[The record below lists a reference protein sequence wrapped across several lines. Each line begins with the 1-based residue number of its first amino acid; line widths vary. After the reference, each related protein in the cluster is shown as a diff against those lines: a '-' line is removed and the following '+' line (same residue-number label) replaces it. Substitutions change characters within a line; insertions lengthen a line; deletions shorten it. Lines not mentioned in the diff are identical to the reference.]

1 MRLPARSLPAAD
13 CRLPTPVPTPDCRL
27 PTAAI
32 RLVIFDCDGVLADAD
47 SSWEYVHRAFGT
59 DNNTSLLAYLQGEFD
74 DREFIRRDVRLWT
87 KGTQKVPAQKIRA
100 ILDKIPMMTGAPE
113 TVSALKARGIKT
125 AIVSAGMN
133 MLIERVARL
142 TGVDIN
148 LSNGVLVDEDGF
160 LTGEGFVNVPVNDKG
175 AAVRNLVS
183 ELGYKKSQC
192 AAVGDRGIDCG
203 MFEHVGLK
211 IAFNPA
217 DEEVCDNA
225 DVVIR
230 TKDLREILK
239 YIY

>member
-1 MRLPARSLPAAD
+1 MPKPAA
-13 CRLPTPVPTPDCRL
+13 RRPLH
-27 PTAAI
+27 AAHLH
-32 RLVIFDCDGVLADAD
+32 LVIFDCDGVLADAD

-59 DNNTSLLAYLQGEFD
+59 NNNTSLLAYLQGEFD
-74 DREFIRRDVRLWT
+74 DWEFIRRDVRLWT
-87 KGTQKVPAQKIRA
+87 KGTEKVPASKIRA
-100 ILDKIPMMTGAPE
+100 ILDRIPVMTGAAE

-133 MLIERVARL
+133 MLTERVARE
-142 TGVDIN
+142 TGVEIN
-148 LSNGVLVDEDGF
+148 LSNGVLVDGDGF

-175 AAVRNLVS
+175 SAVRRLVA
-183 ELGYKKSQC
+183 ELGLKKSEC

-217 DEEVCDNA
+217 DEEVCDSA

-230 TKDLREILK
+230 EKDLREILK
-239 YIY
+239 HIL

>member
-1 MRLPARSLPAAD
+1 L
-13 CRLPTPVPTPDCRL
+13 RLPTPSATDPAPKCEASPTADSRL
-27 PTAAI
+27 PSANI

-47 SSWEYVHRAFGT
+47 SSWEFVHRAFGT

-74 DREFIRRDVRLWT
+74 DWEFIRRDVRLWT
-87 KGTQKVPAQKIRA
+87 KGTEKVPASKIRA
-100 ILDKIPMMTGAPE
+100 ILDKIPIMTGAPQ
-113 TVSALKARGIKT
+113 TVSALKARGIRT
-125 AIVSAGMN
+125 AIVSAGMD

-175 AAVRNLVS
+175 LAVRKLIDG
-183 ELGYKKSQC
+183 LGFEKCEC

-217 DEEVCDNA
+217 DQEVCDNA

-230 TKDLREILK
+230 TKDLREILRH
-239 YIY
+239 IF

>member
-1 MRLPARSLPAAD
+1 MRLPPSSVTNPALKCEASS
-13 CRLPTPVPTPDCRL
+13 
-27 PTAAI
+27 ASII

-59 DNNTSLLAYLQGEFD
+59 DNNTSLLAYLQGDFD
-74 DREFIRRDVRLWT
+74 DWEFIRRDVRLWT
-87 KGTQKVPAQKIRA
+87 KGTEKVHASRIRA
-100 ILDKIPMMTGAPE
+100 ILDKIPIMTGAAQ

-133 MLIERVARL
+133 MLTERVAL
-142 TGVDIN
+142 QTGVEIN
-148 LSNGVLVDEDGF
+148 LSNGVLVDEEGF

-175 AAVRNLVS
+175 SAVRKLMH
-183 ELGYKKSQC
+183 ELGLKKSEA
-192 AAVGDRGIDCG
+192 AAVGDRGIDCS

-217 DEEVCDNA
+217 DQEVCDNA

-230 TKDLREILK
+230 TKDLREILRH
-239 YIY
+239 IF